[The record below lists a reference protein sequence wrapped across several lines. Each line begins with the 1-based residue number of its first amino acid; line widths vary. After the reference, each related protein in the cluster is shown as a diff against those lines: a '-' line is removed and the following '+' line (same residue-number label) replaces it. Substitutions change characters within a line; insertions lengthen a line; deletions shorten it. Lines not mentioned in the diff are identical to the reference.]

1 MPVTFNIKPT
11 ELTHAQRL
19 ESQLN
24 CVGLST
30 QAFGLLGNVVRRM
43 ASVQR
48 STHIELQQLRHLVF
62 CSDHGVFENYA
73 GEQSA
78 SGNSQLQVRKLLSGQ
93 APLANMC
100 TLHNIEMS
108 IIDCG
113 LCCDEMTPRRLFTV
127 NKIAHGCRDFST
139 VAAMTEAQLEAAVHL
154 GVEQASLKLAE
165 GARVLSFAAIGQ
177 GHTLSAAAITMA
189 LLKISAKEVI
199 ANHNH
204 HEPGII
210 DDKINI
216 LTQALQLHSDQLT
229 DAWQIVRHLGGFETA
244 TIMGAMLVTAEL
256 GGTFLVDGFACSAA
270 LLALHS
276 LYPNI
281 VDYAIFTHQS
291 AYGGQQ
297 IIMKHLN
304 QRPLLNLSLSS
315 GEGSGSVLAWPLI
328 TSVVTSLQDS
338 IAHSD

>member
-1 MPVTFNIKPT
+1 MPATFKIQAT
-11 ELTHAQRL
+11 ELTFAQRL
-19 ESQLN
+19 ESHLN

-30 QAFGLLGNVVRRM
+30 HAFGQLGNVIRRI
-43 ASVQR
+43 ACVQK
-48 STHIELQQLRHLVF
+48 SPEIQLQQLRHLIF
-62 CSDHGVFENYA
+62 CSDHGVYENYA
-73 GEQSA
+73 GEQTS
-78 SGNSQLQVRKLLSGQ
+78 SGSSKMQVMRLLTGQ
-93 APLANMC
+93 APLASIC
-100 TLHNIEMS
+100 EQHNIELN

-113 LCCDEMTPRRLFTV
+113 LSCDEMTPQHQLTV
-127 NKIAHGCRDFST
+127 HKIANGCRDFST
-139 VAAMTEAQLEAAVHL
+139 VAAMTDEQLEAAIQL

-189 LLKISAKEVI
+189 LLNIPAKEAL

-210 DDKINI
+210 EDKVMI
-216 LTQALQLHSDQLT
+216 LTQALQLHSDQLSDT
-229 DAWQIVRHLGGFETA
+229 WQIIRHLGGFETA

-281 VDYAIFTHQS
+281 LDYAIFTHQS
-291 AYGGQQ
+291 AYCGQQ

-304 QRPLLNLSLSS
+304 QRPLLCLSLNT
-315 GEGSGSVLAWPLI
+315 GEGTGSVLAWPLI
-328 TSVVTSLQDS
+328 TSVVNSLQES
-338 IAHSD
+338 VAHQA